1 MAKPD
6 HSRPVVLDATA
17 ILAVLFNE
25 PGSDAILP
33 LLQHAAVSTV
43 NLAEVHAQL
52 LRRGVN
58 ADLAWKSLQ
67 QLGVEVCLF
76 DAGQA
81 RLAGE
86 LATTSRGTPLS
97 LGDRAC
103 LALALQ
109 RKATVYTTNAAWRKL
124 GLEIEVETIP

>member
-1 MAKPD
+1 M
-6 HSRPVVLDATA
+6 RNFF
-17 ILAVLFNE
+17 AVASMLTWLGRVFSN
-25 PGSDAILP
+25 
-33 LLQHAAVSTV
+33 
-43 NLAEVHAQL
+43 
-52 LRRGVN
+52 
-58 ADLAWKSLQ
+58 
-67 QLGVEVCLF
+67 LGVEVCLF